1 MSDFPYSAAY
11 SPPAPA
17 CELTLINERAG
28 HRVTVTAILDTGA
41 DATIIPVRYLRELR
55 AQRAIETGLRS
66 QWGERRSVYLYLVDL
81 QIADVLLPSLYVVGD
96 ELGQECILGR
106 NALNRLRLLLD
117 GPEALTRLLK

>member
-1 MSDFPYSAAY
+1 MSDFPYSTAY

-17 CELTLINERAG
+17 CELTLINEHTGR
-28 HRVTVTAILDTGA
+28 RVIVNAIVDTGA
-41 DATIIPVRYLRELR
+41 DATIVPVRYLRELQ
-55 AQRAIETGLRS
+55 AQRALEAGLRS
-66 QWGERRSVYLYLVDL
+66 QWGERRPVYLYLLDIQMADL
-81 QIADVLLPSLYVVGD
+81 ILPGLYVVGD